1 MCENCGCGEGGGYT
15 ISNPADHEHT
25 HGHHHHDHHHDHE
38 HNHGHH
44 DHKQKHNHHHDHDH
58 DHDHSDRSDHDHGR
72 ISIEK
77 DVLQENNMLA
87 QRNRGYFEAK
97 NITCLNLV
105 SSPGSGKTTLLEKT
119 IKSVK
124 DKKIYV
130 IEGDQQTTLDADRIQ
145 STGAPVLQV
154 NTGNGCHLDANMIHH
169 AVKTLNPDQQ
179 ALLLV
184 ENVGNLVCPALF
196 DLGEKS
202 RVVIISVTEGEDKP
216 LKYPNMFQSSQLC
229 LINKTDL
236 LPYVDFSLENFKN
249 NARKVNPGLQFIAL
263 SAKTMDGF
271 GEWMDWIEKI

>member
-1 MCENCGCGEGGGYT
+1 MCENCGCGEGGNYT
-15 ISNPADHEHT
+15 ISNPATHDHT
-25 HGHHHHDHHHDHE
+25 HAH
-38 HNHGHH
+38 
-44 DHKQKHNHHHDHDH
+44 HHHDHDH
-58 DHDHSDRSDHDHGR
+58 DHVHIHDHDHTNQHDHGR
-72 ISIEK
+72 ISIGK

-124 DKKIYV
+124 ERKIYV
-130 IEGDQQTTLDADRIQ
+130 IEGDQQTSLDADRIL
-145 STGAPVLQV
+145 STGVPVLQV
-154 NTGNGCHLDANMIHH
+154 NTGNGCHLDSDMIHH
-169 AVKTLNPDQQ
+169 AVKSLNPDQQ
-179 ALLLV
+179 ALLLI

-202 RVVIISVTEGEDKP
+202 RVVILSVTEGDDKP

-236 LPYVDFSLENFKN
+236 LPYVDFSMENFKN

-263 SAKTMDGF
+263 SAKTLDGF
-271 GEWMDWIEKI
+271 GDWIEWIEKQ